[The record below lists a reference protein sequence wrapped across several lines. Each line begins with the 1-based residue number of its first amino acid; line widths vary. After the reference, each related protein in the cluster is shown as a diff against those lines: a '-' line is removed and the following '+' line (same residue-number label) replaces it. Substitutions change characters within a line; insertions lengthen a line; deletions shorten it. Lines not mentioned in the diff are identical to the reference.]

1 MGYSSEQEIE
11 ISGPPQWIVA
21 CIFIALAGLVLPLLL
36 IPVVKT
42 LGYSEII
49 EEIAKAVVVLII
61 VLKIPRLKSKIM
73 TSVVFGFLFG
83 FSENVFYLNQLMQN
97 GLSQIFIERF
107 LITVPMHVVTVLVV
121 LGFTLQKRYLWLVGL
136 LLAITF
142 HLLFN
147 FLV

>member
-73 TSVVFGFLFG
+73 TIMKLKLHVQIVIVEYQITSIFL
-83 FSENVFYLNQLMQN
+83 
-97 GLSQIFIERF
+97 
-107 LITVPMHVVTVLVV
+107 
-121 LGFTLQKRYLWLVGL
+121 
-136 LLAITF
+136 
-142 HLLFN
+142 
-147 FLV
+147 